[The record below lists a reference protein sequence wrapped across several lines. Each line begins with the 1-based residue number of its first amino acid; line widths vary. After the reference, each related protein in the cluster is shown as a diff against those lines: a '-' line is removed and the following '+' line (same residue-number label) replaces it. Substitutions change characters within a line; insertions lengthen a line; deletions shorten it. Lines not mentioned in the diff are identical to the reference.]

1 LSGGFVAVRFRTTVD
16 SAPPAPPTLQ
26 PATAPSKTDEGAG
39 RERPERLR
47 RGAKRLGALVLGLG
61 LFVTALGIMKAGA
74 EALIPS
80 LQGSVFTDNPWST
93 LGLGWL
99 GACLVLSGSP
109 IAASSLTW
117 LDAKAI
123 DASQAFTMLTGSRL
137 GASFV
142 VLVVGFIYALRR
154 TGVSGKSRRAPMS
167 IGILSLTMTMVA
179 YLPGALIGWLLLTGG
194 HLDRIN
200 LVPPPGLLSLT
211 DTAFGWAIDLAKD
224 IVPGWGLFPVGLG
237 VLLLAFK
244 AFDAALPQVGSE
256 RLEHRADA
264 WFRKPWAMFLVG
276 CGVALLTLSVSV
288 ALTVLVPLV
297 AKGYL
302 KKEDTLPYIAGAN
315 ITTLADTLVAAI
327 LLGGGVASRVVLA
340 EVIGVGVWTLL
351 LIGLF
356 YPTVRR
362 GCLGISRATLRS
374 SPRLALFLGALF
386 TVPLTLIAV

>member
-1 LSGGFVAVRFRTTVD
+1 MAVRFQDSVDTVSTEGRTVV
-16 SAPPAPPTLQ
+16 PVVPAPW
-26 PATAPSKTDEGAG
+26 TDEIRGG
-39 RERPERLR
+39 QDRERLR
-47 RGAKRLGALVLGLG
+47 RGARRIGALLLGLG

-74 EALIPS
+74 QALIPS
-80 LQGSVFTDNPWST
+80 LQGSAFTDNPWST

-99 GACLVLSGSP
+99 GACLGSP
-109 IAASSLTW
+109 IAASSLTF
-117 LDAKAI
+117 LDGGAI
-123 DASQAFTMLTGSRL
+123 NSSQAFTMLTGSRL

-154 TGVSGKSRRAPMS
+154 KGGSGRRAPLS

-194 HLDRIN
+194 HLDRVN
-200 LVPPPGLLSLT
+200 LAPPPGLLSMT
-211 DTAFGWAIDLAKD
+211 DAAFGWAVDLAKAV
-224 IVPGWGLFPVGLG
+224 VPGWGLFPVGLA
-237 VLLLAFK
+237 VLLVAFK
-244 AFDAALPQVGSE
+244 AFDAALPEVGSE
-256 RLEHRADA
+256 RLEHRTDA
-264 WFRKPWAMFLVG
+264 WYRKPWAMFLVG

-327 LLGGGVASRVVLA
+327 LLGNPVASRVVLA
-340 EVIGVGVWTLL
+340 EVLGVGLWTLL

-356 YPTVRR
+356 YPAVRA
-362 GCLGISRATLRS
+362 GCLGVARATLRS
-374 SPRLALFLGALF
+374 RSRLALFIAVLF
-386 TVPLTLIAV
+386 IMPLILIAV

>member
-1 LSGGFVAVRFRTTVD
+1 MAVRLRTPLE
-16 SAPPAPPTLQ
+16 APPAGPTAVVRPVQ
-26 PATAPSKTDEGAG
+26 APEAGEPRGDEST
-39 RERPERLR
+39 RLR
-47 RGAKRLGALVLGLG
+47 RGAKRIGALFIGLG
-61 LFVTALGIMKAGA
+61 LFVTALGVMKAGA
-74 EALIPS
+74 VELIPS
-80 LQGSVFTDNPWST
+80 LQGSIFTDNPWST

-109 IAASSLTW
+109 IAASSLTL
-117 LDAKAI
+117 LDGAAL

-154 TGVSGKSRRAPMS
+154 KDGQSRRAPMS

-194 HLDRIN
+194 HLDSIN
-200 LVPPPGLLSLT
+200 LAPPPGLLSVT
-211 DTAFGWAIDLAKD
+211 DTAFGWAVDLAKD
-224 IVPGWGLFPVGLG
+224 LVPGWGLFPVGLA
-237 VLLLAFK
+237 VLLVAFK
-244 AFDAALPQVGSE
+244 FFDAALPQVDSE
-256 RLEHRADA
+256 RLEHRPDA

-327 LLGGGVASRVVLA
+327 LLGNATASRVVLA

-356 YPTVRR
+356 YPAVRS
-362 GCLGISRATLRS
+362 GCLRVSRSALGSRY
-374 SPRLALFLGALF
+374 RLVGFLGVLF
-386 TVPLTLIAV
+386 SLPLALIAV

>member
-1 LSGGFVAVRFRTTVD
+1 MAVRLRTPLE
-16 SAPPAPPTLQ
+16 APPAGPTAVARPVQ
-26 PATAPSKTDEGAG
+26 APEAGEPRGNESTD
-39 RERPERLR
+39 RFR
-47 RGAKRLGALVLGLG
+47 RGAKRIGALVIGLG
-61 LFVTALGIMKAGA
+61 LFVTALGVMKAGA
-74 EALIPS
+74 VELIPS
-80 LQGSVFTDNPWST
+80 LQGSIFTDNPWST

-109 IAASSLTW
+109 IAASSLTL
-117 LDAKAI
+117 LDGAAI

-154 TGVSGKSRRAPMS
+154 REGQSRRAPLS
-167 IGILSLTMTMVA
+167 IGVLSLTMTMVA

-194 HLDRIN
+194 HLDSIN
-200 LVPPPGLLSLT
+200 LAPPPGLLSVT
-211 DTAFGWAIDLAKD
+211 DTLFGWAVDLAKD
-224 IVPGWGLFPVGLG
+224 HVPGWGLFPVGLA
-237 VLLLAFK
+237 VLLVAFK
-244 AFDAALPQVGSE
+244 FFDAALPQIDSE
-256 RLEHRADA
+256 RLEHRPDV
-264 WFRKPWAMFLVG
+264 WFRKPWAMFAVG

-327 LLGGGVASRVVLA
+327 LLGNATASRVVLA

-356 YPTVRR
+356 YPSVRS
-362 GCLGISRATLRS
+362 GCLRVSRSALGSRY
-374 SPRLALFLGALF
+374 RLVGFLGVLF
-386 TVPLTLIAV
+386 SVPLALIAV

>member
-1 LSGGFVAVRFRTTVD
+1 MAVRLRTTVEA
-16 SAPPAPPTLQ
+16 APPAEIPTVAPAA
-26 PATAPSKTDEGAG
+26 PATDATEI
-39 RERPERLR
+39 REDQRSERLR
-47 RGAKRLGALVLGLG
+47 RGARRLGALIVGLG

-74 EALIPS
+74 EELTPALA
-80 LQGSVFTDNPWST
+80 GSIFTDNPWST

-117 LDAKAI
+117 LDGKAI

-154 TGVSGKSRRAPMS
+154 RDAIGKARRAPMS

-179 YLPGALIGWLLLTGG
+179 YLPGAVIGWLLLTGG
-194 HLDRIN
+194 HLDSVN

-211 DTAFGWAIDLAKD
+211 DTAFGWAIDLAKNSL
-224 IVPGWGLFPVGLG
+224 PGWSLFPVGLG
-237 VLLLAFK
+237 ILLLAFK
-244 AFDAALPQVGSE
+244 AFDAALPEVDSE

-264 WFRKPWAMFLVG
+264 WYKKPWAMFAVG

-327 LLGGGVASRVVLA
+327 LLGNGEASRVVLA
-340 EVIGVGVWTLL
+340 EVLGVGVWTLL

-362 GCLGISRATLRS
+362 GCLGVSRATLRS
-374 SPRLALFLGALF
+374 TPRLAMFLAALF

>member
-1 LSGGFVAVRFRTTVD
+1 MAVRLRT
-16 SAPPAPPTLQ
+16 SIEAAPPAQLPTVAPTL
-26 PATAPSKTDEGAG
+26 PADPVQETDA
-39 RERPERLR
+39 R
-47 RGAKRLGALVLGLG
+47 RGAPTPERIRRGARRLGALIVGLG
-61 LFVTALGIMKAGA
+61 LFVTALGVMKAGA
-74 EALIPS
+74 EALIPT
-80 LQGSVFTDNPWST
+80 LQGSIFTDNPWST

-109 IAASSLTW
+109 VAASSLTL
-117 LDAKAI
+117 LDGQAI

-154 TGVSGKSRRAPMS
+154 RGHTGKSRRAPMS

-179 YLPGALIGWLLLTGG
+179 YLPGAVIGWLLLTGG
-194 HLDRIN
+194 HLDGIN

-211 DTAFGWAIDLAKD
+211 DAAFGWAIDLAKNNL
-224 IVPGWGLFPVGLG
+224 PGLALFPVGLG

-244 AFDAALPQVGSE
+244 AFDAALPQVDSE
-256 RLEHRADA
+256 RLEHGSDA
-264 WFRKPWAMFLVG
+264 WYKKPWAMFLVG

-327 LLGGGVASRVVLA
+327 LLGNGVASRVVLA
-340 EVIGVGVWTLL
+340 EVVGVGAWTLL

-362 GCLGISRATLRS
+362 GCLGVSRATLRS
-374 SPRLALFLGALF
+374 TARLALFLGVLF

>member
-1 LSGGFVAVRFRTTVD
+1 VAVRFRTTVE
-16 SAPPAPPTLQ
+16 SAPPAPL
-26 PATAPSKTDEGAG
+26 PALVDPALAP
-39 RERPERLR
+39 ERPAGTGGGQPDRLR
-47 RGAKRLGALVLGLG
+47 RGVKRIGALLLGLG
-61 LFVTALGIMKAGA
+61 LFVTALGVMKAGA
-74 EALIPS
+74 AALIPH
-80 LQGSVFTDNPWST
+80 LEGSVFTDNPWST

-109 IAASSLTW
+109 IAASALTW
-117 LDAKAI
+117 LDGKAI

-142 VLVVGFIYALRR
+142 VLVVGFIYALRKS
-154 TGVSGKSRRAPMS
+154 GESGKTRRAPMS
-167 IGILSLTMTMVA
+167 IGILSLSMTMVA

-194 HLDRIN
+194 HLNAIN
-200 LVPPPGLLSLT
+200 LTPPPELLSLT
-211 DTAFGWAIDLAKD
+211 DAAFGWAVDLAKNNL
-224 IVPGWGLFPVGLG
+224 PSWALFPAGLG
-237 VLLLAFK
+237 VLLVAFK
-244 AFDAALPQVGSE
+244 AFDAALPQVDSE

-264 WFRKPWAMFLVG
+264 WYKKPWAMFLVG

-327 LLGGGVASRVVLA
+327 LLGNPVASRVVLA
-340 EVIGVGVWTLL
+340 EVIGVGAWTLL
-351 LIGLF
+351 LIALF

-362 GCLGISRATLRS
+362 GCLGVSRATLKS
-374 SPRLALFLGALF
+374 VPRLAVFLGLLF
-386 TVPLTLIAV
+386 TVPIALIAI

>member
-1 LSGGFVAVRFRTTVD
+1 MAVRLRTPVE
-16 SAPPAPPTLQ
+16 APPVARPAVTPAAPPQ
-26 PATAPSKTDEGAG
+26 TAGDGRQVEGG
-39 RERPERLR
+39 PDRLR
-47 RGAKRLGALVLGLG
+47 RGAKRIGALIIGLG
-61 LFVTALGIMKAGA
+61 LFVTALGVMKAGA
-74 EALIPS
+74 AALIPS
-80 LQGSVFTDNPWST
+80 LQGSIFTDNAWST

-109 IAASSLTW
+109 IAASSLTL
-117 LDAKAI
+117 LDGAAI

-154 TGVSGKSRRAPMS
+154 KEGQSRRAPLS
-167 IGILSLTMTMVA
+167 IGVLSLTMTMVA

-194 HLDRIN
+194 HLDSIN
-200 LVPPPGLLSLT
+200 LAPPPGLLSLT
-211 DTAFGWAIDLAKD
+211 DAAFGWAVDLAKD
-224 IVPGWGLFPVGLG
+224 LVPGWGLFPVGLG
-237 VLLLAFK
+237 ILLVAFK
-244 AFDAALPQVGSE
+244 CFDAALPQVGSE
-256 RLEHRADA
+256 RLEHRSDA
-264 WFRKPWAMFLVG
+264 WFRKPWAMFAVG

-327 LLGGGVASRVVLA
+327 LLGNATASRVVLA
-340 EVIGVGVWTLL
+340 EVIGVTAWTLL

-356 YPTVRR
+356 YPAVRA
-362 GCLGISRATLRS
+362 GCLQVARTTLGSRY
-374 SPRLALFLGALF
+374 RLAGFLGILF
-386 TVPLTLIAV
+386 SMPLALIAV

>member
-1 LSGGFVAVRFRTTVD
+1 VEGGPD
-16 SAPPAPPTLQ
+16 
-26 PATAPSKTDEGAG
+26 
-39 RERPERLR
+39 RLR
-47 RGAKRLGALVLGLG
+47 RGAKRIGALIIGLG
-61 LFVTALGIMKAGA
+61 LFVTALGVMKAGA
-74 EALIPS
+74 AALIPS
-80 LQGSVFTDNPWST
+80 LQGSIFTDNPWST

-109 IAASSLTW
+109 IAASSLTL
-117 LDAKAI
+117 LDGAAI

-154 TGVSGKSRRAPMS
+154 KEGQSRRAPMS
-167 IGILSLTMTMVA
+167 IGVLSLTMTMVA

-194 HLDRIN
+194 HLDSIN
-200 LVPPPGLLSLT
+200 LAPPPGLLSLT
-211 DTAFGWAIDLAKD
+211 DAAFGWAVDLAKD
-224 IVPGWGLFPVGLG
+224 LVPGWGLFPVGLG
-237 VLLLAFK
+237 VLLVAFK
-244 AFDAALPQVGSE
+244 FFDAALPQVGSE
-256 RLEHRADA
+256 RLEHRPDA
-264 WFRKPWAMFLVG
+264 WFRKPWAMFAVG

-327 LLGGGVASRVVLA
+327 LLGNATASRVVLA
-340 EVIGVGVWTLL
+340 EVIGVTAWTLL

-356 YPTVRR
+356 YPAVRA
-362 GCLGISRATLRS
+362 GCLQVARSTLGSRY
-374 SPRLALFLGALF
+374 RLAGFLGVLF
-386 TVPLTLIAV
+386 SMPLALIAV

>member
-1 LSGGFVAVRFRTTVD
+1 VAVRFRSTVE
-16 SAPPAPPTLQ
+16 SAPPAPL
-26 PATAPSKTDEGAG
+26 PALDVPAAPGQTDETAG
-39 RERPERLR
+39 QGGYDRFE
-47 RGAKRLGALVLGLG
+47 RGAKRVAALIIGLG
-61 LFVTALGIMKAGA
+61 LFVTALGVMKAGA
-74 EALIPS
+74 QALIPS

-93 LGLGWL
+93 LGVGWL

-109 IAASSLTW
+109 IAASSLT
-117 LDAKAI
+117 LLEGAAI

-142 VLVVGFIYALRR
+142 VLVVGFIYTLRR
-154 TGVSGKSRRAPMS
+154 TGMTGKTRRAPMS

-194 HLDRIN
+194 HLDGIN

-211 DTAFGWAIDLAKD
+211 DAAFGWAVDLAKD
-224 IVPGWGLFPVGLG
+224 NLPGWSLFPVGLG
-237 VLLLAFK
+237 ILLLAFK
-244 AFDAALPQVGSE
+244 AFDAALPQVDSE
-256 RLEHRADA
+256 RLEHRPDA
-264 WFRKPWAMFLVG
+264 WYKKPWAMFAVG

-327 LLGGGVASRVVLA
+327 LLGNPIASRVVLA
-340 EVIGVGVWTLL
+340 EVLGVGVWTLL

-374 SPRLALFLGALF
+374 TPRLAIFLGALF

>member
-1 LSGGFVAVRFRTTVD
+1 VAVRFRTTID
-16 SAPPAPPTLQ
+16 SAPPAPLPTVG
-26 PATAPSKTDEGAG
+26 PAVTAPETGEPRGDE
-39 RERPERLR
+39 RSERLR
-47 RGAKRLGALVLGLG
+47 RAARRLGALFIGLG
-61 LFVTALGIMKAGA
+61 LFVTALGVMKAGA
-74 EALIPS
+74 VELIPT

-117 LDAKAI
+117 LDADAI
-123 DASQAFTMLTGSRL
+123 TGSQAFTMLTGSRL

-142 VLVVGFIYALRR
+142 VLVVGFIYTLRR
-154 TGVSGKSRRAPMS
+154 TGETGKTRRAPMS

-179 YLPGALIGWLLLTGG
+179 YLPGALLGWLLLTGG
-194 HLDRIN
+194 HLDAIN
-200 LVPPPGLLSLT
+200 LTPPPSLLSLT
-211 DTAFGWAIDLAKD
+211 DTAFGWAVDLATNNL
-224 IVPGWGLFPVGLG
+224 PGWTLFPVGLG
-237 VLLLAFK
+237 ILLLAFK
-244 AFDAALPQVGSE
+244 AFDAALPQVDSA

-264 WFRKPWAMFLVG
+264 WYKKPWAIFLVG

-302 KKEDTLPYIAGAN
+302 KKDDTLPYIAGAN

-327 LLGGGVASRVVLA
+327 LLGNPVASRVVLA
-340 EVIGVGVWTLL
+340 EVIGVGAWTLL
-351 LIGLF
+351 LIALF

-362 GCLGISRATLRS
+362 GCLGVSRATLRS
-374 SPRLALFLGALF
+374 VPRLAVFLGVLF
-386 TVPLTLIAV
+386 TVPITLIAV

>member
-1 LSGGFVAVRFRTTVD
+1 VG
-16 SAPPAPPTLQ
+16 
-26 PATAPSKTDEGAG
+26 
-39 RERPERLR
+39 
-47 RGAKRLGALVLGLG
+47 RGAKRLGALVTGLG
-61 LFVTALGIMKAGA
+61 LFVAALGIMKAGA
-74 EALIPS
+74 VALIPH
-80 LQGSVFTDNPWST
+80 LQGSIFTDNSWST

-109 IAASSLTW
+109 IAASALTL
-117 LDAKAI
+117 LDGKAI
-123 DASQAFTMLTGSRL
+123 DVSQAFTMLTGSRL

-154 TGVSGKSRRAPMS
+154 TEGQSRRAPMS

-194 HLDRIN
+194 HLDGIN
-200 LVPPPGLLSLT
+200 LVAPPGVLSAT
-211 DTAFGWAIDLAKD
+211 DMAFGWAVDLAKD
-224 IVPGWGLFPVGLG
+224 HVPGWALFPVGVG

-244 AFDAALPQVGSE
+244 AFDAALPQVESGQLE
-256 RLEHRADA
+256 RRTDA
-264 WFRKPWAMFLVG
+264 WYKKPWLMFLVG

-327 LLGGGVASRVVLA
+327 LLGNGDASRVVLA
-340 EVIGVGVWTLL
+340 QGLGVLLWTLP
-351 LIGLF
+351 LILVF
-356 YPTVRR
+356 YPPVRA
-362 GCLGISRATLRS
+362 GCLQVSRSTLGSRY
-374 SPRLALFLGALF
+374 RLATFIAILFSM
-386 TVPLTLIAV
+386 PLALIAL

>member
-1 LSGGFVAVRFRTTVD
+1 MAVRFRSTIE
-16 SAPPAPPTLQ
+16 SAPPAPVQ
-26 PATAPSKTDEGAG
+26 AAPAPVRRAESDGSGQEPSD
-39 RERPERLR
+39 RLR
-47 RGAKRLGALVLGLG
+47 RGARRIGALLVGLG

-74 EALIPS
+74 TALIPA
-80 LQGSVFTDNPWST
+80 LEGSVFTDSPWST

-109 IAASSLTW
+109 VAASALTW
-117 LDAKAI
+117 LDGRAI

-142 VLVVGFIYALRR
+142 VLVVGFIYTLRK
-154 TGVSGKSRRAPMS
+154 TGESGKTRRAPMS

-179 YLPGALIGWLLLTGG
+179 YLPGALLGWLLLTGG
-194 HLDRIN
+194 HLDSIN
-200 LVPPPGLLSLT
+200 LTPPPSLLSVT
-211 DTAFGWAIDLAKD
+211 DMLFGWAVDLAKNNL
-224 IVPGWGLFPVGLG
+224 PGWALFPVGLG

-244 AFDAALPQVGSE
+244 AFDAALPQVDSE

-264 WFRKPWAMFLVG
+264 WYKKPWAMFAVG

-327 LLGGGVASRVVLA
+327 ILGNPVASRVVLA
-340 EVIGVGVWTLL
+340 EVIGVGAWTLL
-351 LIGLF
+351 LIALV

-362 GCLGISRATLRS
+362 GCLGISRATLKTN
-374 SPRLALFLGALF
+374 PRLAGFLGVLF
-386 TVPLTLIAV
+386 TVPIALIAV

>member
-1 LSGGFVAVRFRTTVD
+1 MAVRFRSALE
-16 SAPPAPPTLQ
+16 SAPPAPILTLDT
-26 PATAPSKTDEGAG
+26 PTAPPQTNETARQGGYD
-39 RERPERLR
+39 RFR
-47 RGAKRLGALVLGLG
+47 RGAKRVAALIIGLG

-74 EALIPS
+74 VELIPV
-80 LQGSVFTDNPWST
+80 LNGSIFTDNPWST
-93 LGLGWL
+93 LGVGWL

-117 LDAKAI
+117 LDGGAI

-142 VLVVGFIYALRR
+142 VLVVGFIYALRQR
-154 TGVSGKSRRAPMS
+154 GEKSRRAPLS

-194 HLDRIN
+194 HLDGIN
-200 LVPPPGLLSLT
+200 LTPPPSLLSLT
-211 DTAFGWAIDLAKD
+211 DAAFGWAVDLAKD
-224 IVPGWGLFPVGLG
+224 IVPWWGLFPVGLA
-237 VLLLAFK
+237 VLLIAFK
-244 AFDAALPQVGSE
+244 AFDAALPQVDSE

-264 WFRKPWAMFLVG
+264 WYKKPWAMFAVG

-302 KKEDTLPYIAGAN
+302 KREDTLPYIAGAN

-327 LLGGGVASRVVLA
+327 LLGNPIASRVVLA
-340 EVIGVGVWTLL
+340 EVIGVGFWTLL

-356 YPTVRR
+356 YPAVRR
-362 GCLGISRATLRS
+362 GCLTVSRATLRS
-374 SPRLALFLGALF
+374 RPRLAMFLAVLFAMPLAL
-386 TVPLTLIAV
+386 VAV

>member
-1 LSGGFVAVRFRTTVD
+1 MRKAGDARRV
-16 SAPPAPPTLQ
+16 
-26 PATAPSKTDEGAG
+26 EGD
-39 RERPERLR
+39 PDRLR
-47 RGAKRLGALVLGLG
+47 RGAKRIGALLIGLG
-61 LFVTALGIMKAGA
+61 LFVTALGVMKAGA
-74 EALIPS
+74 AALIPS
-80 LQGSVFTDNPWST
+80 LQGSIFTDNPWST

-109 IAASSLTW
+109 IAASSLTL
-117 LDAKAI
+117 LDGAAI

-154 TGVSGKSRRAPMS
+154 KEGQSRRAPLS
-167 IGILSLTMTMVA
+167 IGVLSLTMTMVA

-194 HLDRIN
+194 HLDSIN
-200 LVPPPGLLSLT
+200 LAPPPGLLSIT
-211 DTAFGWAIDLAKD
+211 DAAFGWAVDLAKD
-224 IVPGWGLFPVGLG
+224 LVPGWGLFPVGLG
-237 VLLLAFK
+237 ILLVAFK
-244 AFDAALPQVGSE
+244 CFDTALPQVDSE
-256 RLEHRADA
+256 RLEHRPDA
-264 WFRKPWAMFLVG
+264 WFRKPWAMFAVG

-327 LLGGGVASRVVLA
+327 LLGNATASRVVLA
-340 EVIGVGVWTLL
+340 EVIGVTAWTLL

-356 YPTVRR
+356 YPAVRA
-362 GCLGISRATLRS
+362 GCLQVARSTLGSRY
-374 SPRLALFLGALF
+374 RLAGFLGILF
-386 TVPLTLIAV
+386 SMPLALIAV

>member
-1 LSGGFVAVRFRTTVD
+1 VPEPGRGVPGNDR
-16 SAPPAPPTLQ
+16 
-26 PATAPSKTDEGAG
+26 
-39 RERPERLR
+39 RERLQ
-47 RGAKRLGALVLGLG
+47 RGARRIGALILGLG
-61 LFVTALGIMKAGA
+61 LFVTALGVMKAGA
-74 EALIPS
+74 QALIPS

-109 IAASSLTW
+109 VAASSLTL
-117 LDAKAI
+117 LDGHAI
-123 DASQAFTMLTGSRL
+123 TGSQAFTMLTGSRL
-137 GASFV
+137 GSSFV
-142 VLVVGFIYALRR
+142 VLVVGFIYALRQK
-154 TGVSGKSRRAPMS
+154 GDKSRRAPIS
-167 IGILSLTMTMVA
+167 IGVLSLTMTWLA

-194 HLDRIN
+194 HLDSIN

-211 DTAFGWAIDLAKD
+211 DMAFGWAVDLAKTH
-224 IVPGWGLFPVGLG
+224 VPSWGLFPVGLG
-237 VLLLAFK
+237 VLLVAFK

-256 RLEHRADA
+256 RLERRADA
-264 WFRKPWAMFLVG
+264 WYTKPWAMFLVG

-327 LLGGGVASRVVLA
+327 LLGNPVASRVVLA
-340 EVIGVGVWTLL
+340 EVLGVGAWTLL

-356 YPTVRR
+356 YPAVRR
-362 GCLGISRATLRS
+362 SCLGVAKATLS
-374 SPRLALFLGALF
+374 SRYRLAAFLGVLF
-386 TVPLTLIAV
+386 MVPLTLIAV